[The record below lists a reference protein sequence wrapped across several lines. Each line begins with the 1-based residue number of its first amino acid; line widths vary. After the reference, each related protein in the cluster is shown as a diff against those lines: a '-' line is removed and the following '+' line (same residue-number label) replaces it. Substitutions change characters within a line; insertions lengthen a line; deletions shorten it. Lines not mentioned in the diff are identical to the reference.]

1 MKTHNPSSIYP
12 PLSSYSHALEVAP
25 NARWLLVSGQVG
37 VAPDGKVPKGFRE
50 QCELAWSNLDEV
62 LKSGGMGIGHLAKIT
77 IYLIREQDLQ
87 VFREIRDRYLDG
99 HRPASTL
106 LFISALARPDWLIEI
121 EAVAAQSQRDELD
134 G

>member
-1 MKTHNPSSIYP
+1 MIIHNPSTICP
-12 PLSSYSHALEVAP
+12 PVSSYSHALEVDP
-25 NARWLLVSGQVG
+25 NTRWLLVSGQVG
-37 VAPDGKVPKGFRE
+37 ITPDGRAPEEFRE

-62 LKSGGMGIGHLAKIT
+62 LKSARMNMSHLAKIT
-77 IYLIREQDLQ
+77 VYLIRQEDLP

-121 EAVAAQSQRDELD
+121 EAVAATT
-134 G
+134 

>member
-1 MKTHNPSSIYP
+1 MKIHNPSSIFP
-12 PLSSYSHALEVAP
+12 PLSSYSHALEVDP

-37 VAPDGKVPKGFRE
+37 IAPDGKAPQGFRE

-62 LKSGGMGIGHLAKIT
+62 LKSAGMGMSDLAKIT
-77 IYLIREQDLQ
+77 IYLIREQDLP

-99 HRPASTL
+99 HLPASTL

-121 EAVAAQSQRDELD
+121 EAVAAQS
-134 G
+134 

>member
-1 MKTHNPSSIYP
+1 MKIHNPSSICP
-12 PLSSYSHALEVAP
+12 PLSSYSHALEMGP

-37 VAPDGKVPKGFRE
+37 IAPDGRAPKGFRE
-50 QCELAWSNLDEV
+50 QCEFAWSNLDEV
-62 LKSGGMGIGHLAKIT
+62 LKSAGMGMSHLAKIV
-77 IYLIREQDLQ
+77 IYLIREQDLP

-121 EAVAAQSQRDELD
+121 EAVAAES
-134 G
+134 